1 MERIRHLAFIT
12 CAVASA
18 LSLPATAGNF
28 QNLTSESVG
37 VEASTAENFTA
48 NIGGDAIVLAPS
60 TNYQAAHRVF
70 ITLDNGATF
79 ADEGYTLEQSL
90 GGAGTG
96 DLSEF
101 VLITP
106 NPVGATSLEFRVAS
120 ALTASQD
127 FILSGSSVAGQPIN
141 ITVPAAAA
149 GTQIGISAETQDS
162 GGVFDRF
169 SSIELFRYFNQMSA
183 TIATLADAVVDVD
196 DNRET
201 FTGDANTDFIIL
213 TFTETAITNEVAIDD
228 ADIINLTLSGDM
240 SSISRIFLTTSVDNQ
255 VRGDFTIDQA
265 NNTATF
271 DLSASDAI
279 FSGQNSVI
287 GVRTSGALGAIDTR
301 SFTIQAD
308 LDFESETTKNLI
320 AANTNA
326 GEWTI
331 NGLQAVVSHL
341 SLNVSGFSSWLKVI
355 NEGTVAAEVSAD
367 IIYTLA
373 DGTEGSVTG
382 AVLGTADAGG
392 VFTVSEAAILNAIGD
407 PTQVVDASLTVTV
420 AAQTNLVH
428 ITAEKKASDG
438 RVTIPVLY
446 NRTGANARSWLQ

>member
-37 VEASTAENFTA
+37 VEASTTGSLTA
-48 NIGGDAIVLAPS
+48 NIGGDSIVLSPS
-60 TNYQAAHRVF
+60 TDYQTAHRVF
-70 ITLDNGATF
+70 ITLNNGATF
-79 ADEGYTLEQSL
+79 ADEGYSLEQST

-120 ALTASQD
+120 ALTANQD
-127 FILSGSSVAGQPIN
+127 FILSGSSIAGQAV
-141 ITVPAAAA
+141 TVSVPAGAA
-149 GTQIGISAETQDS
+149 GTEIDISAETQDS
-162 GGVFDRF
+162 FGAFDIF
-169 SSIELFRYFNQMSA
+169 SGIELFQYFNQMSGSI
-183 TIATLADAVVDVD
+183 TTLADAIVDVD

-201 FTGDANTDFIIL
+201 FTGGANTDFIIL
-213 TFTETAITNEVAIDD
+213 KFTETAITNEVAIDD

-240 SSISRIFLTTSVDNQ
+240 SSISRIFLTTSIDNQ
-255 VRGDFTIDQA
+255 VRGDFTIDQD
-265 NNTATF
+265 NGVATF
-271 DLSASDAI
+271 ALSASDAI
-279 FSGQNSVI
+279 SSAQNSVI

-355 NEGTVAAEVSAD
+355 NEGTAAAEISAD
-367 IIYTLA
+367 IIFTLA

-382 AVLGTADAGG
+382 AVLGTADAGS

-420 AAQTNLVH
+420 AAQTDLVH

-438 RVTIPVLY
+438 RVTVPVLY